1 MGYCFYPISFRCSST
16 YISQLNRLHSYS
28 SHLILPSWSFVSWY
42 GRSCT
47 FFAKRKTHD
56 FVTVSGINFW
66 RGFIFHK
73 DLSGQMLLFLWTW
86 DLAPSYK
93 RVKRHWNNGIRP
105 STSHRVGYVKKAKV
119 YIKFISGWDKWI
131 SLLPHRSPFGD
142 ELGCFDQF
150 LMVKVPILTLKCKT
164 KQTNTF

>member
-1 MGYCFYPISFRCSST
+1 MAGVALFLRNEKPTILWRSAEQIFGADSYFTKTSLGRWSCFCKLEIWQCTVEKSWT
-16 YISQLNRLHSYS
+16 NISQR
-28 SHLILPSWSFVSWY
+28 
-42 GRSCT
+42 
-47 FFAKRKTHD
+47 
-56 FVTVSGINFW
+56 
-66 RGFIFHK
+66 
-73 DLSGQMLLFLWTW
+73 LLFLWTW

-105 STSHRVGYVKKAKV
+105 SSSYRVGYVKKAKV

-131 SLLPHRSPFGD
+131 SLLPHRFPFGD

-150 LMVKVPILTLKCKT
+150 LMVKVPILTLKSKT